1 MEGVDAVKKL
11 DWIKEKAQRRMG
23 ERIFYKRDELKQ
35 RRDVRKIKKLQ
46 NNNKYKAMKSKS
58 KGGKDGLNS
67 NKGLRRG

>member
-1 MEGVDAVKKL
+1 MDGVDSAKKL

-46 NNNKYKAMKSKS
+46 NNSKYKAMKSKS
-58 KGGKDGLNS
+58 AGGKDGLNTGR
-67 NKGLRRG
+67 GLKRG